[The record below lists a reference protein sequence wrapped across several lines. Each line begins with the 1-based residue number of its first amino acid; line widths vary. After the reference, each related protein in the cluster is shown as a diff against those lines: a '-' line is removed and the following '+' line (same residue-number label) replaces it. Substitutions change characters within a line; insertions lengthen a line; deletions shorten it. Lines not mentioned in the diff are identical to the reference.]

1 MIISSQC
8 HLKCSDVSIFN
19 AFIYILLLVTDKN
32 VILVEYL
39 CSEHNGTRVFIQYK
53 NKLENVNGTI
63 KKHKLCNF
71 TFFIHC
77 SKNTFLFIETYDFD
91 VK

>member
-39 CSEHNGTRVFIQYK
+39 CSELNGALIFIQY
-53 NKLENVNGTI
+53 
-63 KKHKLCNF
+63 
-71 TFFIHC
+71 
-77 SKNTFLFIETYDFD
+77 
-91 VK
+91 